1 MPVVAVVAGVASAV
15 GGAAAFAAAGGLAAG
30 LTLGTVAAGL
40 AVVGGVAT
48 ALGAITGNKKLQKF
62 GMIAGVGALAAGGI
76 AALTS
81 TAGNTA
87 ASTGTGLAANAAGEG
102 LQAGAAAN
110 TGLSVSGLG
119 GEVAG
124 ASFGS
129 EIGSSLSALDTGVQS
144 MAAGGQ
150 AMAPASYSLAG
161 AQAAGAAGAAAPV
174 AGPAVPQTSL
184 GTSPVDSM
192 AGVNQ
197 AVTGGSGAGSV
208 TGGAFDKFTSFLNN
222 NKELTKL
229 GTGLLS
235 GASQGYMADETAKRQ
250 QRAIDE
256 QRARFNA
263 SISGQTS
270 RY

>member
-1 MPVVAVVAGVASAV
+1 MPVVAVVAGIASAV
-15 GGAAAFAAAGGLAAG
+15 GGAAAFTAAAGFTLAN
-30 LTLGTVAAGL
+30 VAAGL
-40 AVVGGVAT
+40 AVVGGIST
-48 ALGAITGNKKLQKF
+48 ALGAATGNKKLQKF

-208 TGGAFDKFTSFLNN
+208 TGGAFDKFTSFLNS

-250 QRAIDE
+250 QRALDE

>member
-1 MPVVAVVAGVASAV
+1 MPAVAVVGGIASAV
-15 GGAAAFAAAGGLAAG
+15 GAASGAAALIGGAFTLAN
-30 LTLGTVAAGL
+30 VAAGL
-40 AVVGGVAT
+40 AFVGGVAT
-48 ALGAITGNKKLQKF
+48 ALGGLTGNKKLQKF

-208 TGGAFDKFTSFLNN
+208 TGGAFDKFTSFLNK

>member
-1 MPVVAVVAGVASAV
+1 MPAVAVVAGIASAV
-15 GGAAAFAAAGGLAAG
+15 GGAAAFTAAAGFTLAN
-30 LTLGTVAAGL
+30 VAAGL
-40 AVVGGVAT
+40 AVVGGIST
-48 ALGAITGNKKLQKF
+48 ALGAATGNKKLQKF

-76 AALTS
+76 AALS
-81 TAGNTA
+81 NAGSTA

-150 AMAPASYSLAG
+150 AMTPASHSLAAAG
-161 AQAAGAAGAAAPV
+161 SAGAGAAGAAAPV
-174 AGPAVPQTSL
+174 AGPAVPQSSL
-184 GTSPVDSM
+184 GASAVDSM

-250 QRAIDE
+250 QRALDE

>member
-1 MPVVAVVAGVASAV
+1 M
-15 GGAAAFAAAGGLAAG
+15 
-30 LTLGTVAAGL
+30 
-40 AVVGGVAT
+40 
-48 ALGAITGNKKLQKF
+48 
-62 GMIAGVGALAAGGI
+62 
-76 AALTS
+76 
-81 TAGNTA
+81 
-87 ASTGTGLAANAAGEG
+87 
-102 LQAGAAAN
+102 QAGAAAN

-129 EIGSSLSALDTGVQS
+129 EIGSSLSALDTGVQP

-150 AMAPASYSLAG
+150 AMAPADYSLG
-161 AQAAGAAGAAAPV
+161 AQAAGAASAAAPV

-184 GTSPVDSM
+184 GTSAVDSM

>member
-1 MPVVAVVAGVASAV
+1 MPAVAVVAGIASAV
-15 GGAAAFAAAGGLAAG
+15 GGAAAFTAAAGFTLAN
-30 LTLGTVAAGL
+30 VAAGL
-40 AVVGGVAT
+40 AVVGGVTT
-48 ALGAITGNKKLQKF
+48 AVGAATGNKKLQKF

-76 AALTS
+76 AALS
-81 TAGNTA
+81 NAGSTA

-150 AMAPASYSLAG
+150 AMAPVNYSLAG

>member
-1 MPVVAVVAGVASAV
+1 M
-15 GGAAAFAAAGGLAAG
+15 L
-30 LTLGTVAAGL
+30 
-40 AVVGGVAT
+40 
-48 ALGAITGNKKLQKF
+48 
-62 GMIAGVGALAAGGI
+62 
-76 AALTS
+76 
-81 TAGNTA
+81 
-87 ASTGTGLAANAAGEG
+87 
-102 LQAGAAAN
+102 
-110 TGLSVSGLG
+110 
-119 GEVAG
+119 
-124 ASFGS
+124 
-129 EIGSSLSALDTGVQS
+129 
-144 MAAGGQ
+144 
-150 AMAPASYSLAG
+150 
-161 AQAAGAAGAAAPV
+161 
-174 AGPAVPQTSL
+174 PAVPQTSL
-184 GTSPVDSM
+184 GTSAVDSM

>member
-1 MPVVAVVAGVASAV
+1 MPAVAVVAGIASAV
-15 GGAAAFAAAGGLAAG
+15 GGAAAFTATFTLAN
-30 LTLGTVAAGL
+30 VAAGL
-40 AVVGGVAT
+40 AVVGGIST
-48 ALGAITGNKKLQKF
+48 ALGAVTGNKKLQKF

-76 AALTS
+76 AALS
-81 TAGNTA
+81 NAGSTA

>member
-1 MPVVAVVAGVASAV
+1 MPAVAVVAGIASAV
-15 GGAAAFAAAGGLAAG
+15 GGAAAFTAAAGFTLAN
-30 LTLGTVAAGL
+30 VAAGL
-40 AVVGGVAT
+40 AVVGGIST
-48 ALGAITGNKKLQKF
+48 ALGAATGNKKLQKF
-62 GMIAGVGALAAGGI
+62 GMIAGVGALATGGI

-197 AVTGGSGAGSV
+197 AVTGGSGGGSGAGSV
-208 TGGAFDKFTSFLNN
+208 TGGAFDTFTSFLNN

>member
-1 MPVVAVVAGVASAV
+1 MPAVAVVAGIASAV
-15 GGAAAFAAAGGLAAG
+15 GGAAAFTAAAGFTLAN
-30 LTLGTVAAGL
+30 VAAGL
-40 AVVGGVAT
+40 AVVGGIST
-48 ALGAITGNKKLQKF
+48 ALGAATGNKKLQKF
-62 GMIAGVGALAAGGI
+62 GMIAGVGALATGGI
-76 AALTS
+76 AALS
-81 TAGNTA
+81 NAGSTA

>member
-1 MPVVAVVAGVASAV
+1 MPAVAVVAGIASAV
-15 GGAAAFAAAGGLAAG
+15 GGAAAFTAAAGFTLAN
-30 LTLGTVAAGL
+30 VAAGL
-40 AVVGGVAT
+40 AVVGGIST
-48 ALGAITGNKKLQKF
+48 ALGAATGNKKLQKF
-62 GMIAGVGALAAGGI
+62 GMIAGVGALASGGI

>member
-1 MPVVAVVAGVASAV
+1 MPAVAVVAGIASAV
-15 GGAAAFAAAGGLAAG
+15 GGAAAFTAAAGFTLAN
-30 LTLGTVAAGL
+30 VAAGL
-40 AVVGGVAT
+40 AVVGGIST
-48 ALGAITGNKKLQKF
+48 ALGVATGNKKLQKF
-62 GMIAGVGALAAGGI
+62 GMIAGVGALSAGGI
-76 AALTS
+76 AALS
-81 TAGNTA
+81 NAGSTA

-129 EIGSSLSALDTGVQS
+129 EIGSSLSALDTGVQP

-150 AMAPASYSLAG
+150 AMAPADYSLG
-161 AQAAGAAGAAAPV
+161 AQAAGAASAAGAAAPV
-174 AGPAVPQTSL
+174 AGPAVPQSSL
-184 GTSPVDSM
+184 GASAVDSM

-208 TGGAFDKFTSFLNN
+208 TGGAFDKFTSFLNS

-250 QRAIDE
+250 QRALDE

>member
-1 MPVVAVVAGVASAV
+1 MPAVAVVAGIASAV
-15 GGAAAFAAAGGLAAG
+15 GGAAAFAAATTTLAS
-30 LTLGTVAAGL
+30 VAAGL
-40 AVVGGVAT
+40 AVVGGIST
-48 ALGAITGNKKLQKF
+48 ALGVATGNKKLQKF

-174 AGPAVPQTSL
+174 AGPAVPQSSL
-184 GTSPVDSM
+184 GASAVDSM

-208 TGGAFDKFTSFLNN
+208 TGGAFDKFTSFLNS

-250 QRAIDE
+250 QRALDE

>member
-1 MPVVAVVAGVASAV
+1 M
-15 GGAAAFAAAGGLAAG
+15 
-30 LTLGTVAAGL
+30 AAGL
-40 AVVGGVAT
+40 AVVGGIST
-48 ALGAITGNKKLQKF
+48 ALGVVTGNKKLQKF

-76 AALTS
+76 AALS
-81 TAGNTA
+81 NAGSTA

-184 GTSPVDSM
+184 GTSAVDSM

>member
-1 MPVVAVVAGVASAV
+1 MPAVAVVAGIASAV
-15 GGAAAFAAAGGLAAG
+15 GGAAAFTAAAGFTLAN
-30 LTLGTVAAGL
+30 VAAGL
-40 AVVGGVAT
+40 AVVGGVTT
-48 ALGAITGNKKLQKF
+48 AVGAATGNKKLQKF

-250 QRAIDE
+250 QRALDE

>member
-1 MPVVAVVAGVASAV
+1 MPAVAVVAGIASAV
-15 GGAAAFAAAGGLAAG
+15 GGAAAFTAAAGFTLAN
-30 LTLGTVAAGL
+30 VAAGL
-40 AVVGGVAT
+40 AVVGGVTT
-48 ALGAITGNKKLQKF
+48 AMGAATGNKKLQKF
-62 GMIAGVGALAAGGI
+62 GIIAGVGALAAGGI
-76 AALTS
+76 AALS
-81 TAGNTA
+81 NAGSTA

-129 EIGSSLSALDTGVQS
+129 EIGSSLSALDTGVQP

-150 AMAPASYSLAG
+150 AMAPADYSLG
-161 AQAAGAAGAAAPV
+161 SQAAGAASAAAPV

-184 GTSPVDSM
+184 GTSAVDSM

-250 QRAIDE
+250 QRALDE

>member
-1 MPVVAVVAGVASAV
+1 MPVVAVVAGAAGAWAGASA
-15 GGAAAFAAAGGLAAG
+15 LAAG
-30 LTLGTVAAGL
+30 AVGLSAVSAGL
-40 AVVGGVAT
+40 AVVGGIAT
-48 ALGAITGNKKLQKF
+48 ALGAVTGNKKLQKF
-62 GMIAGVGALAAGGI
+62 GMIAGVGALASGGI
-76 AALTS
+76 AALS
-81 TAGNTA
+81 NAGSTA

-129 EIGSSLSALDTGVQS
+129 EIGSSLSALDTGMQS

>member
-1 MPVVAVVAGVASAV
+1 MPVVAVVAGAAGAWAGASAL
-15 GGAAAFAAAGGLAAG
+15 AAGAVGLAA
-30 LTLGTVAAGL
+30 VSAGL
-40 AVVGGVAT
+40 AVVGGVTT

-76 AALTS
+76 AALS
-81 TAGNTA
+81 NAGSTA

-119 GEVAG
+119 GEAAG

-129 EIGSSLSALDTGVQS
+129 ELGSSLSALNT
-144 MAAGGQ
+144 GGQ
-150 AMAPASYSLAG
+150 TMAPVNYSLAGTQAAG
-161 AQAAGAAGAAAPV
+161 AQAAGAASAAGASAPV

>member
-1 MPVVAVVAGVASAV
+1 MPAVAVVAGIASAV
-15 GGAAAFAAAGGLAAG
+15 GGAAAFTAAAGFTLANVAAG
-30 LTLGTVAAGL
+30 LT
-40 AVVGGVAT
+40 VVGGIST
-48 ALGAITGNKKLQKF
+48 ALGVATGNKKLQKF

-76 AALTS
+76 AALS
-81 TAGNTA
+81 NAGSTA

-208 TGGAFDKFTSFLNN
+208 TGGAFDKFTSFLNS

-250 QRAIDE
+250 QRALDE

>member
-1 MPVVAVVAGVASAV
+1 MPAVAVVAGIASAV
-15 GGAAAFAAAGGLAAG
+15 GGAAAFTAALGFTAAN
-30 LTLGTVAAGL
+30 VAAGL
-40 AVVGGVAT
+40 AVVGGIST
-48 ALGAITGNKKLQKF
+48 ALGVATGNKKLQKF
-62 GMIAGVGALAAGGI
+62 GMIAGVGALATGGI
-76 AALTS
+76 AALS
-81 TAGNTA
+81 NAGSTA

-184 GTSPVDSM
+184 GTSAVDSM

-208 TGGAFDKFTSFLNN
+208 TGGAFDKFTSFLNS

>member
-1 MPVVAVVAGVASAV
+1 MPAVAVVAGIASAV
-15 GGAAAFAAAGGLAAG
+15 GGAAALAAGAVGLAA
-30 LTLGTVAAGL
+30 VSAGL
-40 AVVGGVAT
+40 AVVGGVTT

-76 AALTS
+76 AALS
-81 TAGNTA
+81 NAGSTA

-150 AMAPASYSLAG
+150 TMAPVNYSLAG
-161 AQAAGAAGAAAPV
+161 AQAAGAASAAAPV
-174 AGPAVPQTSL
+174 AGPAVPQTRL
-184 GTSPVDSM
+184 GTSAVDSM
-192 AGVNQ
+192 AGVNK

>member
-1 MPVVAVVAGVASAV
+1 MNSVLLNKLSCSAP
-15 GGAAAFAAAGGLAAG
+15 
-30 LTLGTVAAGL
+30 
-40 AVVGGVAT
+40 
-48 ALGAITGNKKLQKF
+48 ALS
-62 GMIAGVGALAAGGI
+62 GVGALAAGGI
-76 AALTS
+76 AALS
-81 TAGNTA
+81 NAGSTA

>member
-1 MPVVAVVAGVASAV
+1 MPAVAVVAGIASAV
-15 GGAAAFAAAGGLAAG
+15 GGAAAFTATAGFTLAN
-30 LTLGTVAAGL
+30 VAAGL
-40 AVVGGVAT
+40 AVVGGIST
-48 ALGAITGNKKLQKF
+48 ALGAATGNKKLQKF

>member
-1 MPVVAVVAGVASAV
+1 MPAVAVVAGVAGAWAGASAL
-15 GGAAAFAAAGGLAAG
+15 AAGAVGLAA
-30 LTLGTVAAGL
+30 VSAGL
-40 AVVGGVAT
+40 AVVGGVTT

-62 GMIAGVGALAAGGI
+62 GMIAGVGALATGGI

-81 TAGNTA
+81 TAGSTA

-222 NKELTKL
+222 KELTKL

-250 QRAIDE
+250 QRYLDE

>member
-1 MPVVAVVAGVASAV
+1 MPAVAVVAGIASAV
-15 GGAAAFAAAGGLAAG
+15 GGAAAFTAAAGFTLAN
-30 LTLGTVAAGL
+30 VAAGL
-40 AVVGGVAT
+40 AVVGGIST
-48 ALGAITGNKKLQKF
+48 ALGAATGNKKLQKF

-129 EIGSSLSALDTGVQS
+129 EIGSSLSAMDTGVQS

>member
-1 MPVVAVVAGVASAV
+1 MPAVAVVAGIASAV
-15 GGAAAFAAAGGLAAG
+15 GGAAAFTAAAGFTLAK
-30 LTLGTVAAGL
+30 VAAGL
-40 AVVGGVAT
+40 AVVGGIST
-48 ALGAITGNKKLQKF
+48 ALGAATGNKKLQKF
-62 GMIAGVGALAAGGI
+62 GMIAGVGALASGGI

-161 AQAAGAAGAAAPV
+161 AQAAGAASAAAPV

-184 GTSPVDSM
+184 GTSAVDSM

-208 TGGAFDKFTSFLNN
+208 TGGAFDKFTSFLNS

-250 QRAIDE
+250 QRALDE

>member
-1 MPVVAVVAGVASAV
+1 MPAVAVVAGIASAV
-15 GGAAAFAAAGGLAAG
+15 GGAAAFTAAAGFTLAN
-30 LTLGTVAAGL
+30 VAAGL
-40 AVVGGVAT
+40 AVVGGVTT
-48 ALGAITGNKKLQKF
+48 AMGAATGNKKLQKF
-62 GMIAGVGALAAGGI
+62 GIIAGVGALAAGGI
-76 AALTS
+76 AALS
-81 TAGNTA
+81 NAGSTA

-129 EIGSSLSALDTGVQS
+129 EIGSSLSALDTGVQP

-150 AMAPASYSLAG
+150 AMAPADYSLG
-161 AQAAGAAGAAAPV
+161 SQAAGAASAAAPV

-184 GTSPVDSM
+184 GTSAVDSM

>member
-1 MPVVAVVAGVASAV
+1 MPAVAVVAGIASAV
-15 GGAAAFAAAGGLAAG
+15 GGASALAAGAVGLAA
-30 LTLGTVAAGL
+30 VSAGL
-40 AVVGGVAT
+40 AVVGGVTT
-48 ALGAITGNKKLQKF
+48 ALGAVTGNKKLQKF

-76 AALTS
+76 AALS
-81 TAGNTA
+81 NAGSTA

-150 AMAPASYSLAG
+150 AMTPASHSLAAAG
-161 AQAAGAAGAAAPV
+161 SAGAGAAGAAAPV

-184 GTSPVDSM
+184 GASAVDSM

>member
-1 MPVVAVVAGVASAV
+1 MPAVAVVAGIASAV
-15 GGAAAFAAAGGLAAG
+15 GGAAAFTAAAGFTLAN
-30 LTLGTVAAGL
+30 VAAGL
-40 AVVGGVAT
+40 AVVGGVTT
-48 ALGAITGNKKLQKF
+48 AMGAATGNKKLQKF
-62 GMIAGVGALAAGGI
+62 GIIAGVGALAAGGI
-76 AALTS
+76 AALS
-81 TAGNTA
+81 NAGSTA

-250 QRAIDE
+250 QRALDE

>member
-1 MPVVAVVAGVASAV
+1 MPAVAVVAGIASAV
-15 GGAAAFAAAGGLAAG
+15 GGAAAFTAAAGFTLAN
-30 LTLGTVAAGL
+30 VAAGL
-40 AVVGGVAT
+40 AVVGGVTT
-48 ALGAITGNKKLQKF
+48 AMGAATGNKKLQKF
-62 GMIAGVGALAAGGI
+62 GIIAGVGALAAGGI

-87 ASTGTGLAANAAGEG
+87 ASTGTGLAAKAAGEG
-102 LQAGAAAN
+102 LQAGATAN

-161 AQAAGAAGAAAPV
+161 TQAAGAAGAAAPV

-184 GTSPVDSM
+184 GTSAVDSM

>member
-1 MPVVAVVAGVASAV
+1 MPAVAVVAGIASAV
-15 GGAAAFAAAGGLAAG
+15 GGAAAFTAAAGFTLAN
-30 LTLGTVAAGL
+30 VAAGL
-40 AVVGGVAT
+40 AVVGGIST
-48 ALGAITGNKKLQKF
+48 ALGVATGNKKLQKF
-62 GMIAGVGALAAGGI
+62 GMIAGVGALATGGI

-250 QRAIDE
+250 QRALDE

>member
-1 MPVVAVVAGVASAV
+1 MPAVAVVGGIAAAAGAAS
-15 GGAAAFAAAGGLAAG
+15 GAAALIGGAITMAN
-30 LTLGTVAAGL
+30 VAAGL
-40 AVVGGVAT
+40 AFVGGVAT
-48 ALGAITGNKKLQKF
+48 ALGGITGNKKLQKF
-62 GMIAGVGALAAGGI
+62 GMIAGVGALASGGI

-184 GTSPVDSM
+184 GTSAVDSM

-250 QRAIDE
+250 QRYLDE

>member
-1 MPVVAVVAGVASAV
+1 MPVVAVVAGAAGAWAGASA
-15 GGAAAFAAAGGLAAG
+15 LAAG
-30 LTLGTVAAGL
+30 AVGLSAVSAGL
-40 AVVGGVAT
+40 AVVGGVTT

-76 AALTS
+76 AALS
-81 TAGNTA
+81 NAGSTA

-150 AMAPASYSLAG
+150 AMTPVDYSLG
-161 AQAAGAAGAAAPV
+161 AQAAGAASAAAPV

>member
-1 MPVVAVVAGVASAV
+1 MAN
-15 GGAAAFAAAGGLAAG
+15 
-30 LTLGTVAAGL
+30 VAAGL
-40 AVVGGVAT
+40 AFVGGVAT
-48 ALGAITGNKKLQKF
+48 ALGGITGNKKLQKF
-62 GMIAGVGALAAGGI
+62 GIIAGVGALAAGGI
-76 AALTS
+76 AALS
-81 TAGNTA
+81 NAGSTA

-150 AMAPASYSLAG
+150 AMTPASHSLAAAG
-161 AQAAGAAGAAAPV
+161 SAGAGAAGAAAPV
-174 AGPAVPQTSL
+174 AGPAVPQSSL
-184 GTSPVDSM
+184 GASAVDSM

-208 TGGAFDKFTSFLNN
+208 TGGAFDKFTSFLNS

-250 QRAIDE
+250 QRALDE

-263 SISGQTS
+263 SISGQIS

>member
-1 MPVVAVVAGVASAV
+1 MPAVAVVAGIASAV
-15 GGAAAFAAAGGLAAG
+15 GGAAAFTAAGFTLAN
-30 LTLGTVAAGL
+30 VAAGL
-40 AVVGGVAT
+40 AVVGGIST
-48 ALGAITGNKKLQKF
+48 ALGAATGNKKLQKF

>member
-1 MPVVAVVAGVASAV
+1 MPAVAVVGGIAAAAGAAS
-15 GGAAAFAAAGGLAAG
+15 GAAALIGGAITMAN
-30 LTLGTVAAGL
+30 VAAGL
-40 AVVGGVAT
+40 AFVGGVAT
-48 ALGAITGNKKLQKF
+48 ALGGITGNKKLQKF

-76 AALTS
+76 AALS
-81 TAGNTA
+81 NAGSTA

-250 QRAIDE
+250 QRALDE

>member
-1 MPVVAVVAGVASAV
+1 MPAVAVVAGIASAV
-15 GGAAAFAAAGGLAAG
+15 GGAAAFTAAAGFTLAN
-30 LTLGTVAAGL
+30 VAAGL
-40 AVVGGVAT
+40 AVVGGVTT
-48 ALGAITGNKKLQKF
+48 AVGAATGNKKLQKF

-76 AALTS
+76 AALS
-81 TAGNTA
+81 NAGSTA

>member
-1 MPVVAVVAGVASAV
+1 MPAAAVVAGVAGAWAGASAL
-15 GGAAAFAAAGGLAAG
+15 AAGAVGLAA
-30 LTLGTVAAGL
+30 VSAGL
-40 AVVGGVAT
+40 AVVGGIST
-48 ALGAITGNKKLQKF
+48 ALGVATGNKKLQKF

-81 TAGNTA
+81 TAGSTA

-129 EIGSSLSALDTGVQS
+129 EIGSSLSALNT
-144 MAAGGQ
+144 GGQ
-150 AMAPASYSLAG
+150 TMAPVNYSLAGPQAAG
-161 AQAAGAAGAAAPV
+161 AQAAGAASAAGAAAPV

-184 GTSPVDSM
+184 GASAVDSM

>member
-1 MPVVAVVAGVASAV
+1 MPAVAVVAGIASAV
-15 GGAAAFAAAGGLAAG
+15 GGAAAFTAALGFTAAN
-30 LTLGTVAAGL
+30 VAAGL
-40 AVVGGVAT
+40 AVVGGIST
-48 ALGAITGNKKLQKF
+48 ALGVATGNKKLQKF
-62 GMIAGVGALAAGGI
+62 GMIAGVGALATGGI
-76 AALTS
+76 AALS
-81 TAGNTA
+81 NAGSTA

-129 EIGSSLSALDTGVQS
+129 EIGSSLSALNT
-144 MAAGGQ
+144 GGQ
-150 AMAPASYSLAG
+150 TMAPVNYSLAGTQAAG
-161 AQAAGAAGAAAPV
+161 AQAAGAAGAASAAAPV

-184 GTSPVDSM
+184 GTSAVDSM

-208 TGGAFDKFTSFLNN
+208 TGGAFDKFTSFLNS
-222 NKELTKL
+222 NKELVKL
-229 GTGLLS
+229 GTGPLS
-235 GASQGYMADETAKRQ
+235 GASQGYMADEIAKRQ
-250 QRAIDE
+250 QRALDE